1 MAEQLR
7 TWGRLVLAL
16 AASAIVVGLVVGQQF
31 PTAAAQTNF
40 VGGPPSRLD
49 VEDIRTIRLRFE
61 PGSRSNWHSHSNW
74 QIIAAEE
81 GRGRTQVRGE
91 ALQEMLPGEPPVFA
105 GPGVVHWHGAAPDE
119 HVVQLTFVSGQ
130 ANWHGPVSDD
140 DYLGR

>member
-7 TWGRLVLAL
+7 SRGRVALAL
-16 AASAIVVGLVVGQQF
+16 AASAVIVWLVVVQQS
-31 PTAAAQTNF
+31 PTAAAQPNF
-40 VGGPPSRLD
+40 VGGAPSRLD
-49 VEDIRTIRLRFE
+49 VSDIRTIRLRFE
-61 PGSRSNWHSHSNW
+61 PGSRSNWHSHGTW

-91 ALQEMLPGEPPVFA
+91 ALQEMLPGEPPIFA

-119 HVVQLTFVSGQ
+119 HVVQLTFVSRQ
-130 ANWHGPVSDD
+130 ASWHGPVSDD

>member
-7 TWGRLVLAL
+7 FRSRIVLAL
-16 AASAIVVGLVVGQQF
+16 VAAAIVVGLVVGQQS

-40 VGGPPSRLD
+40 VGGAPSRPD
-49 VEDIRTIRLRFE
+49 SEDIRALRLRFE

-91 ALQEMLPGEPPVFA
+91 PLQEMLPGEPPVFA

-119 HVVQLTFVSGQ
+119 YVVQLTFVSGQ
-130 ANWHGPVSDD
+130 ASWHGPVSDD
-140 DYLGR
+140 EYLGR

>member
-1 MAEQLR
+1 MVEQLR
-7 TWGRLVLAL
+7 TRGRLVLAL
-16 AASAIVVGLVVGQQF
+16 AASAIVVGLVVGQHF
-31 PTAAAQTNF
+31 PTAAAQPNF

-119 HVVQLTFVSGQ
+119 HVVQLTFDSGQ

>member
-7 TWGRLVLAL
+7 SRGRLALAL
-16 AASAIVVGLVVGQQF
+16 AAAAIVVGLVVGQQS

-40 VGGPPSRLD
+40 VGGAPSRPD
-49 VEDIRTIRLRFE
+49 SEDIRALRLRFE

-81 GRGRTQVRGE
+81 GRGRTQVRGGP
-91 ALQEMLPGEPPVFA
+91 LQEVLPGEPAVFA

-119 HVVQLTFVSGQ
+119 YVVQLTFISGQ
-130 ANWHGPVSDD
+130 ATWHEPVSEDN
-140 DYLGR
+140 YLGR